1 VATATSADPTPRT
14 APWIALAKS
23 DVHRIRE
30 TIPERAGSLLLV
42 WTELLCIANET
53 GTVSP
58 SATRGT
64 VAKAAGLSRR
74 MVDYC
79 LADLKRLEMLTYDAP
94 YDRTEGRAGPT
105 VYHLTPAADPVRNP
119 LRSAQ
124 PVASCSIAQSIRNKG
139 KQEDD
144 PSRTPDGEELPP
156 GVTRHSPD
164 RNW

>member
-64 VAKAAGLSRR
+64 VAKAAGLS
-74 MVDYC
+74 
-79 LADLKRLEMLTYDAP
+79 LLP
-94 YDRTEGRAGPT
+94 GRPETARNA
-105 VYHLTPAADPVRNP
+105 HLRCP
-119 LRSAQ
+119 L
-124 PVASCSIAQSIRNKG
+124 
-139 KQEDD
+139 
-144 PSRTPDGEELPP
+144 
-156 GVTRHSPD
+156 
-164 RNW
+164 